1 MKKLLSCLLAIL
13 GLTTACGQ
21 KNYEDADVR
30 DLAELIEKYDVVVL
44 DVRTADEFKEGHIE
58 KALNI
63 DVKQDD
69 FIEKATATLPKD
81 KIIAVYCRSG
91 RRSANAA
98 NQLSSVGYQLVNLKG
113 GIMAWKDN
121 NMPVTTANK

>member
-30 DLAELIEKYDVVVL
+30 DFAELIEKYDVVVL

-98 NQLSSVGYQLVNLKG
+98 YQLSSVGYQLVNLKG

>member
-21 KNYEDADVR
+21 KNYEDADVW
-30 DLAELIEKYDVVVL
+30 DFAELIEKYDVVVL

-113 GIMAWKDN
+113 GIMAWKGN

>member
-30 DLAELIEKYDVVVL
+30 DFAELIEKYDVVVL

>member
-30 DLAELIEKYDVVVL
+30 DFAELIEKYDVVVL

-98 NQLSSVGYQLVNLKG
+98 NQLSSMGYQLVNLKG